1 MVSANDCPI
10 SGSQPRTISVWIKSD
25 DFSFYKGNPVVVGL
39 GDKSS
44 EKTLFD
50 VSFISLSSSTSW
62 SQAVSARAFVH
73 GSWLAALS
81 QTGPIKAQRWI
92 HLTVT
97 TSGVLNTTRIYF
109 DGTLAVMSYDD
120 GRKPINQPIPYATPP
135 RKIRVSTGSTTSG
148 PVNDY
153 SYWWNQGFK
162 GSLDDIRLYS
172 RQLSDSEVAALYQQS
187 STANSAPTISTQPSG
202 QSLLV
207 GRSFQL
213 NVTASGSS
221 PLSYQWLKSG
231 AVIAGATA
239 SSYSVATASTAD
251 TGAYTVTISNSF
263 GSATSSPAT
272 VTVTTPTPP
281 TISAQPSGQSLG
293 VLQSFQLNVT
303 ASGSSPLSY
312 QWLRSGAAIAGATA
326 SSYSVAA
333 ASTSDTGAYTVTIS
347 NAFGSATSSPAE
359 VTVTPPGAPP
369 FFAREPASIAKT
381 VGSSHSFSVSVT
393 GYPSPTLQWLKNG
406 ERLSGRNSATLTLAS
421 ITAGDAATYICEATN
436 TFGTR
441 ASPPAVLSVGV
452 APSIVRSLPVTNV
465 EAKIGDP
472 LRIDLPPLAG
482 TTPLSYRWSLGSS
495 VIAGSGDVLQIGAL
509 TSAGDGLY
517 SCTISNTYGSVQ
529 IDRVRV
535 TLVAAPRI
543 TTQPASATIVNEASK
558 ATFSV
563 TASGTPSP
571 TYQWY
576 RNEVLLSG
584 ETAAQITASGSSA
597 GLKGGGYYCVVTNRA
612 GSVRSATAFVTLIG
626 QPKDTPSITRTVQQ
640 QEIGRSLYFAPSD
653 MVLVPGLGQVTSRYS
668 TFSSNGSGTNRAT
681 NGTSYFNGEVRPR
694 AGSVKDYEGN
704 FERSTPVGLVDYGI
718 FVVTF
723 PTGDADGNG
732 INDAF
737 DYLQAG
743 NVTALGSGY
752 DHYNGGTFS
761 AEARFTRAAG
771 EVKGRYTLK
780 TIAASG
786 NTAEASGDFY
796 VGGINGIRIGS
807 STYVRGASSVMNVSL
822 APNAALGPN
831 IIGAPSSGSFNFTV
845 TDRDT
850 VAYSAFEFVNT
861 SVSPPARYSVRAGTL
876 RRVGRVYSGSLD
888 YVDGRTGTA
897 FVDYASHYFTITD
910 LNDADS
916 DGIPDL
922 TDDLPTAALA
932 SFSGTAR
939 TLEPG
944 ARLELTA
951 SAQDPVVFVWKKD
964 GVVLRTSANASSDTF
979 VIPEVTRT
987 DTGAYWVELTNG
999 AAKTSSTIIPVL
1011 VRSSTVLP
1019 AITVQPV
1026 AAQLSAGG
1034 NLILSVA
1041 ANAGSSARY
1050 QWRKDGVNIP
1060 GATGSI
1066 YGKVSQNTTEAGHY
1080 SVLVTN
1086 EAGATLSQ
1094 LASVAYRTASD
1105 SRPRLSNLSVRTQ
1118 LRPAQPLIVG
1128 AVVSGTGKPLLLRA
1142 LGPAL
1147 NQFGLQG
1154 VRESTLELYNS
1165 NQKVLTQQG
1174 WEPAL
1179 STIFPLVGAFP
1190 LTAGSTDTAMVR
1202 SMGGAFTMHTSAAS
1216 AGAALVELYDADG
1229 GSDQRLINLSV
1240 RNQVGVD
1247 SDILIVGLAV
1257 GGTGRINLLLR
1268 AVGPMLAA
1276 FGVQGVL
1283 QDPQVTVY
1291 RGETVMATNDNWS
1304 ADLIP
1309 VFTRV
1314 GAFGLAAGSLDAA
1327 LLFNADAGSV
1337 YTVHVSGVNNGTGEA
1352 LVEVYE
1358 VP

>member
-1 MVSANDCPI
+1 M
-10 SGSQPRTISVWIKSD
+10 
-25 DFSFYKGNPVVVGL
+25 
-39 GDKSS
+39 
-44 EKTLFD
+44 
-50 VSFISLSSSTSW
+50 
-62 SQAVSARAFVH
+62 
-73 GSWLAALS
+73 
-81 QTGPIKAQRWI
+81 
-92 HLTVT
+92 
-97 TSGVLNTTRIYF
+97 RI
-109 DGTLAVMSYDD
+109 
-120 GRKPINQPIPYATPP
+120 
-135 RKIRVSTGSTTSG
+135 STGSATGG
-148 PVNDY
+148 PSNE
-153 SYWWNQGFK
+153 SYIWWNQGFK
-162 GSLDDIRLYS
+162 GSMDDIRIYS

-207 GRSFQL
+207 G
-213 NVTASGSS
+213 
-221 PLSYQWLKSG
+221 
-231 AVIAGATA
+231 
-239 SSYSVATASTAD
+239 
-251 TGAYTVTISNSF
+251 
-263 GSATSSPAT
+263 
-272 VTVTTPTPP
+272 
-281 TISAQPSGQSLG
+281 
-293 VLQSFQLNVT
+293 QSFQLNVT

-312 QWLRSGAAIAGATA
+312 QWMKSGAVIAGATA
-326 SSYSVAA
+326 SSYSVAS
-333 ASTSDTGAYTVTIS
+333 ASTADTGAYTVTIS
-347 NAFGSATSSPAE
+347 NAFGSVTSSPAA
-359 VTVTPPGAPP
+359 VTVTTPPLQAPV
-369 FFAREPASIAKT
+369 FTQQPASIAKT

-393 GYPSPTLQWLKNG
+393 GYPAPALQWLKNG
-406 ERLSGRNSATLTLAS
+406 GRLSGQNSATLTFAS
-421 ITAGDAATYICEATN
+421 ITAGDAANYTCEASNASGTN
-436 TFGTR
+436 
-441 ASPPAVLSVGV
+441 ASQPAVLSVGL
-452 APSIVRSLPVTNV
+452 APSVVSSLPVTTV

-509 TSAGDGLY
+509 TSAGAGLY
-517 SCTISNTYGSVQ
+517 SCTISNAYGSVQ

-543 TTQPASATIVNEASK
+543 TTQPASATITATGN

-563 TASGTPSP
+563 TASGTPTP

-584 ETAAQITASGSSA
+584 QTTAQITASGSSA
-597 GLKGGGYYCVVTNRA
+597 ALKAGGYYCVVTNRA
-612 GSVRSATAFVTLIG
+612 GSERSATALLTISG
-626 QPKDTPSITRTVQQ
+626 NAAATPSITRTVQQ

-653 MVLVPGLGQVTSRYS
+653 AVFVPGLGQVTSRYS

-694 AGSVKDYEGN
+694 AGSVRDYEGN

-752 DHYNGGTFS
+752 DYYNGGPFS

-771 EVKGRYTLK
+771 EVKGRYALK
-780 TIAASG
+780 TIAANG

-807 STYVRGASSVMNVSL
+807 STYARGASSVMNVSL
-822 APNAALGPN
+822 APDAALGPN
-831 IIGAPSSGSFNFTV
+831 NIGSPSSGSFLFTV

-850 VAYSAFEFVNT
+850 IAYSAFEFVNT
-861 SVSPPARYSVRAGTL
+861 TVSPPARYSVRAGTL

-922 TDDLPTAALA
+922 TDDLPTPPALA

-951 SAQDPVVFVWKKD
+951 RAQDTAIFVWKKD
-964 GVVLRTSANASSDTF
+964 GVVLRTSANSSSDTF
-979 VIPEVTRT
+979 AIPAVART

-999 AAKTSSTIIPVL
+999 AGTASSAIVPV
-1011 VRSSTVLP
+1011 VVSPSAVLP
-1019 AITVQPV
+1019 AITIQPV

-1050 QWRKDGVNIP
+1050 QWRKDGVDIP

-1291 RGETVMATNDNWS
+1291 RGETVVATNDNWS

>member
-1 MVSANDCPI
+1 M
-10 SGSQPRTISVWIKSD
+10 
-25 DFSFYKGNPVVVGL
+25 
-39 GDKSS
+39 
-44 EKTLFD
+44 
-50 VSFISLSSSTSW
+50 
-62 SQAVSARAFVH
+62 
-73 GSWLAALS
+73 
-81 QTGPIKAQRWI
+81 
-92 HLTVT
+92 
-97 TSGVLNTTRIYF
+97 
-109 DGTLAVMSYDD
+109 
-120 GRKPINQPIPYATPP
+120 
-135 RKIRVSTGSTTSG
+135 
-148 PVNDY
+148 
-153 SYWWNQGFK
+153 
-162 GSLDDIRLYS
+162 
-172 RQLSDSEVAALYQQS
+172 
-187 STANSAPTISTQPSG
+187 
-202 QSLLV
+202 
-207 GRSFQL
+207 
-213 NVTASGSS
+213 
-221 PLSYQWLKSG
+221 
-231 AVIAGATA
+231 
-239 SSYSVATASTAD
+239 
-251 TGAYTVTISNSF
+251 
-263 GSATSSPAT
+263 
-272 VTVTTPTPP
+272 TVTTPP
-281 TISAQPSGQSLG
+281 Q
-293 VLQSFQLNVT
+293 
-303 ASGSSPLSY
+303 
-312 QWLRSGAAIAGATA
+312 
-326 SSYSVAA
+326 
-333 ASTSDTGAYTVTIS
+333 
-347 NAFGSATSSPAE
+347 
-359 VTVTPPGAPP
+359 APV
-369 FFAREPASIAKT
+369 FTQQPASIAKT

-393 GYPSPTLQWLKNG
+393 GYPSPALQWLKNG
-406 ERLSGRNSATLTLAS
+406 VRLSGQNSATLTFAS
-421 ITAGDAATYICEATN
+421 ITAGDAANYTCEASNASGTN
-436 TFGTR
+436 T
-441 ASPPAVLSVGV
+441 SQPAVLSVGL
-452 APSIVRSLPVTNV
+452 APSVVRSLPVTTV

-509 TSAGDGLY
+509 TSAGAGLY
-517 SCTISNTYGSVQ
+517 SCTVSNAYGSVQ

-535 TLVAAPRI
+535 TLVEAPRI
-543 TTQPASATIVNEASK
+543 TSQPASATLIHSGFN

-584 ETAAQITASGSSA
+584 QTAAQITPSGSSA
-597 GLKGGGYYCVVTNRA
+597 ALKAGGYYCVVTNRA
-612 GSVRSATAFVTLIG
+612 GSVRSATAFITLLG
-626 QPKDTPSITRTVQQ
+626 QPNDTPSITRTVQQ

-653 MVLVPGLGQVTSRYS
+653 TVFVPGLGQVTSRYS
-668 TFSSNGSGTNRAT
+668 TFSSNGSGTNRTT
-681 NGTSYFNGEVRPR
+681 NGTSFLNGEVRPR

-704 FERSTPVGLVDYGI
+704 FERSTPVGLVDYGN

-723 PTGDADGNG
+723 PAGDADGNG

-752 DHYNGGTFS
+752 DHYNGGPFS

-771 EVKGRYTLK
+771 EVKGRYALK

-807 STYVRGASSVMNVSL
+807 STYVRDAFIAMNVRPSSVMNVSL

-932 SFSGTAR
+932 SFSGTAQ

-951 SAQDPVVFVWKKD
+951 RAQDPVIFVWKKD
-964 GVVLRTSANASSDTF
+964 GVVLRTSANSSSDTF
-979 VIPEVTRT
+979 VIPEVTRA

-999 AAKTSSTIIPVL
+999 AAKTSSYIFPIV
-1011 VRSSTVLP
+1011 VSSSTVLP

-1050 QWRKDGVNIP
+1050 QWRKDGVDIP

-1283 QDPQVTVY
+1283 QDPQVTIY